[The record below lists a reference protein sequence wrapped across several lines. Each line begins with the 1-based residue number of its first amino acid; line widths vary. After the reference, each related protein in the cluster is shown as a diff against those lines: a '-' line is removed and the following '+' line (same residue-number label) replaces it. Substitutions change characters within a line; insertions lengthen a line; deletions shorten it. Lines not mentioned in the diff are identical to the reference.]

1 MRRGKAVS
9 DRHENSKTRVRARVR
24 AWRVRR
30 EIRQK
35 RKRTVM
41 GGNAGAMLGIAV
53 GAVLTSG
60 EARVVV

>member
-35 RKRTVM
+35 RTVM
-41 GGNAGAMLGIAV
+41 GGNAGTMLGIAV

-60 EARVVV
+60 EARVGV

>member
-35 RKRTVM
+35 RTVV
-41 GGNAGAMLGIAV
+41 GGNAGAMLGMIAV

-60 EARVVV
+60 EARVAV

>member
-9 DRHENSKTRVRARVR
+9 DRHENSKTRVRTRVR

-30 EIRQK
+30 EIRQ
-35 RKRTVM
+35 KRTVM